1 MSQNPLPQCC
11 LATNCTK
18 AFVIMI
24 SQVKRMTAKSNLRS
38 TTGFW
43 LGGQSNK
50 CEGRQTTRRLG
61 RDNTHYGSRA
71 GASRNCLT
79 QLKLN
84 IHTMPKTRTLANSD
98 SVCVFCFALF
108 FFFSFSPSIF
118 TSVLRLYYSW
128 FQTDRSKYAFILGIL
143 WHPISMC
150 IFYLQIINN
159 VFISIFCHNIK

>member
-1 MSQNPLPQCC
+1 MSQNPLPQCG

-24 SQVKRMTAKSNLRS
+24 SQVKRMTAKSSLRS

-43 LGGQSNK
+43 LGAQSNK

-71 GASRNCLT
+71 GAPRNCLT

-84 IHTMPKTRTLANSD
+84 IHTMPKTRTPGNSD
-98 SVCVFCFALF
+98 SMCVCVCF
-108 FFFSFSPSIF
+108 FFF
-118 TSVLRLYYSW
+118 VLFCFF
-128 FQTDRSKYAFILGIL
+128 FQPFNIYQCS
-143 WHPISMC
+143 
-150 IFYLQIINN
+150 QIVLLLI
-159 VFISIFCHNIK
+159 

>member
-24 SQVKRMTAKSNLRS
+24 SQVKRMTAKSSLRS

-43 LGGQSNK
+43 LGAQSNK

-108 FFFSFSPSIF
+108 FFSFSPSIF
-118 TSVLRLYYSW
+118 TSVLSLYYSW
-128 FQTDRSKYAFILGIL
+128 FKIDRSKIAFILGIL
-143 WHPISMC
+143 WHPIIMC

-159 VFISIFCHNIK
+159 VFISIFCPNIK

>member
-24 SQVKRMTAKSNLRS
+24 SQVKRMTAKSSLRS

-43 LGGQSNK
+43 LGAQSNK

-84 IHTMPKTRTLANSD
+84 IHTMPKTRTLANSH

-108 FFFSFSPSIF
+108 FFFLSALQYLPVFSDCITADFKLIGASTPSF
-118 TSVLRLYYSW
+118 
-128 FQTDRSKYAFILGIL
+128 
-143 WHPISMC
+143 
-150 IFYLQIINN
+150 
-159 VFISIFCHNIK
+159 

>member
-43 LGGQSNK
+43 LGAQSNK

-108 FFFSFSPSIF
+108 FFFFQPFNIYQCSQI
-118 TSVLRLYYSW
+118 VLQL
-128 FQTDRSKYAFILGIL
+128 
-143 WHPISMC
+143 IS
-150 IFYLQIINN
+150 N
-159 VFISIFCHNIK
+159 

>member
-24 SQVKRMTAKSNLRS
+24 SQVKRMTAKSSLRS

-43 LGGQSNK
+43 LGAQSNK

-108 FFFSFSPSIF
+108 FFLSALQYLTVFSDCITADLKLIGASTPSF
-118 TSVLRLYYSW
+118 
-128 FQTDRSKYAFILGIL
+128 
-143 WHPISMC
+143 
-150 IFYLQIINN
+150 
-159 VFISIFCHNIK
+159 

>member
-24 SQVKRMTAKSNLRS
+24 SQVKRMTSKSSLRS

-108 FFFSFSPSIF
+108 FFFLSALQYLPVFSDCITADLKLIGASTPSF
-118 TSVLRLYYSW
+118 
-128 FQTDRSKYAFILGIL
+128 
-143 WHPISMC
+143 
-150 IFYLQIINN
+150 
-159 VFISIFCHNIK
+159 

>member
-18 AFVIMI
+18 AFVIII
-24 SQVKRMTAKSNLRS
+24 SQVKRMTAKSSLRS

-43 LGGQSNK
+43 LGAQSNK

-71 GASRNCLT
+71 RAPRNCPT

-98 SVCVFCFALF
+98 SVCVCFFCFALF
-108 FFFSFSPSIF
+108 LFCFVFYFSPSIL
-118 TSVLRLYYSW
+118 TSVLRLYYS
-128 FQTDRSKYAFILGIL
+128 
-143 WHPISMC
+143 
-150 IFYLQIINN
+150 
-159 VFISIFCHNIK
+159 

>member
-1 MSQNPLPQCC
+1 MSHNPLPQYF
-11 LATNCTK
+11 LATNYTK
-18 AFVIMI
+18 AFVIII
-24 SQVKRMTAKSNLRS
+24 SQVKLMTAKSSLRS
-38 TTGFW
+38 TTVFR
-43 LGGQSNK
+43 LGAQNNK

-61 RDNTHYGSRA
+61 RYNTHYDSRA
-71 GASRNCLT
+71 GAPRNCLT

-84 IHTMPKTRTLANSD
+84 IHTMPKTRTLANSH
-98 SVCVFCFALF
+98 SVRVFCFAL

-159 VFISIFCHNIK
+159 VFISIFCPNIK

>member
-1 MSQNPLPQCC
+1 MSENPLPQCC

-24 SQVKRMTAKSNLRS
+24 SQVKRMTAKSSLRS

-43 LGGQSNK
+43 LGAQSNK

-71 GASRNCLT
+71 RALRNCLT

-98 SVCVFCFALF
+98 SVCFLFCFALF
-108 FFFSFSPSIF
+108 FFFFQPFNIYQCSQI
-118 TSVLRLYYSW
+118 VLQL
-128 FQTDRSKYAFILGIL
+128 
-143 WHPISMC
+143 IS
-150 IFYLQIINN
+150 N
-159 VFISIFCHNIK
+159 

>member
-1 MSQNPLPQCC
+1 MSHNPLPQFC

-18 AFVIMI
+18 AFVIII
-24 SQVKRMTAKSNLRS
+24 SQVKRMTAKSSLRS
-38 TTGFW
+38 TTVFR

-98 SVCVFCFALF
+98 SVFFVLLCYFFLSALQYLPVFSDCITADLKLIGASKP
-108 FFFSFSPSIF
+108 SF
-118 TSVLRLYYSW
+118 
-128 FQTDRSKYAFILGIL
+128 
-143 WHPISMC
+143 
-150 IFYLQIINN
+150 
-159 VFISIFCHNIK
+159 

>member
-18 AFVIMI
+18 AFVIII
-24 SQVKRMTAKSNLRS
+24 SQVKRMTAKSSLRS

-43 LGGQSNK
+43 LGAQSNK

-71 GASRNCLT
+71 GAPRNCLT

-98 SVCVFCFALF
+98 SVCVFFLFCFVFVLF
-108 FFFSFSPSIF
+108 FFSALQYLPVFS
-118 TSVLRLYYSW
+118 
-128 FQTDRSKYAFILGIL
+128 D
-143 WHPISMC
+143 C
-150 IFYLQIINN
+150 ITAD
-159 VFISIFCHNIK
+159 

>member
-18 AFVIMI
+18 AFVIII
-24 SQVKRMTAKSNLRS
+24 SQVKRMTAKSSLRS

-43 LGGQSNK
+43 LGAQSNK

-71 GASRNCLT
+71 GAPRNCLT

-84 IHTMPKTRTLANSD
+84 IHTMPKTRTPANSD
-98 SVCVFCFALF
+98 FVCF
-108 FFFSFSPSIF
+108 FVLLCCFFSFNIYQCSQI
-118 TSVLRLYYSW
+118 VLQL
-128 FQTDRSKYAFILGIL
+128 I
-143 WHPISMC
+143 
-150 IFYLQIINN
+150 
-159 VFISIFCHNIK
+159 

>member
-18 AFVIMI
+18 AFVIII
-24 SQVKRMTAKSNLRS
+24 SQVKRITAKRSLRS

-50 CEGRQTTRRLG
+50 CEGRQTSRRLG

-71 GASRNCLT
+71 GAPRNCLT

-84 IHTMPKTRTLANSD
+84 IHTMSKTRTLANSD
-98 SVCVFCFALF
+98 SDFFVLHC
-108 FFFSFSPSIF
+108 FFFSFSPSIL
-118 TSVLRLYYSW
+118 TSVFRLYYS
-128 FQTDRSKYAFILGIL
+128 
-143 WHPISMC
+143 
-150 IFYLQIINN
+150 
-159 VFISIFCHNIK
+159 

>member
-24 SQVKRMTAKSNLRS
+24 SQVKRMTAKSSLRS

-43 LGGQSNK
+43 LGAQSNK

-61 RDNTHYGSRA
+61 RDNTHYGSWA

-98 SVCVFCFALF
+98 SVFFVLLC

-118 TSVLRLYYSW
+118 TSLLRLYYS
-128 FQTDRSKYAFILGIL
+128 
-143 WHPISMC
+143 
-150 IFYLQIINN
+150 
-159 VFISIFCHNIK
+159 

>member
-1 MSQNPLPQCC
+1 MSHNPLPQCC

-24 SQVKRMTAKSNLRS
+24 SQVKRMTAKSSLRS

-43 LGGQSNK
+43 LGAQSNK

-71 GASRNCLT
+71 GTSRNCLT

-98 SVCVFCFALF
+98 SVFFVLLC

-118 TSVLRLYYSW
+118 TSLLRLYYS
-128 FQTDRSKYAFILGIL
+128 
-143 WHPISMC
+143 
-150 IFYLQIINN
+150 
-159 VFISIFCHNIK
+159 

>member
-1 MSQNPLPQCC
+1 MSHNPLPQFC

-18 AFVIMI
+18 AFVIII
-24 SQVKRMTAKSNLRS
+24 SQVKRMTAKSSLRS
-38 TTGFW
+38 TTVFR

-71 GASRNCLT
+71 GSPRNCVT
-79 QLKLN
+79 QSKLN
-84 IHTMPKTRTLANSD
+84 IRTMPKTRTLAKSD
-98 SVCVFCFALF
+98 SVCVLFLFCFVF
-108 FFFSFSPSIF
+108 FFFHPSIF
-118 TSVLRLYYSW
+118 TSILRLYYSW
-128 FQTDRSKYAFILGIL
+128 FKTDGSKYAFILGIL

-159 VFISIFCHNIK
+159 AFISIFCPNIK